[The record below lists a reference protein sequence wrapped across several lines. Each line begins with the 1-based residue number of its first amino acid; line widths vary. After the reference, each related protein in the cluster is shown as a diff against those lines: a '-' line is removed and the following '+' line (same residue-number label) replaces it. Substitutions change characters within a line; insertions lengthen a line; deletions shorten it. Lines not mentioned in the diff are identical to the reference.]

1 MPAVRKSGAIQP
13 GIAGKSMFP
22 VNVYGRSVGK
32 STSSKR
38 VSIEQIPSIQEF
50 VFNSDPKVSA
60 MFEDGLN
67 YMGSGKFLEARLA
80 FQTII
85 RSYPGCPLEAPAY
98 FALGVSFY
106 REGGTENLLIAAD
119 QFRNFMI
126 FFPREPEFEEF
137 RKAAQIDVALIE
149 SQLMQ
154 SAQSDKDK
162 LIAAQAAAKAFS
174 SFLLKWPNDPQAP
187 AAGVSLRELQGFL
200 SARR

>member
-1 MPAVRKSGAIQP
+1 MLAVRKFGAREP
-13 GIAGKSMFP
+13 ETASKSIFP
-22 VNVYGRSVGK
+22 VRDNKGSI
-32 STSSKR
+32 SNSASSKR
-38 VSIEQIPSIQEF
+38 VSIEQVHAIQEF
-50 VFNSDPKVSA
+50 VINSDPKISS
-60 MFEDGLN
+60 MFEDGLS
-67 YMGSGKFLEARLA
+67 YMAIGKFLEARLA

-126 FFPREPEFEEF
+126 FFPREPEYEEF

-187 AAGVSLRELQGFL
+187 AARVSLEELQDFL